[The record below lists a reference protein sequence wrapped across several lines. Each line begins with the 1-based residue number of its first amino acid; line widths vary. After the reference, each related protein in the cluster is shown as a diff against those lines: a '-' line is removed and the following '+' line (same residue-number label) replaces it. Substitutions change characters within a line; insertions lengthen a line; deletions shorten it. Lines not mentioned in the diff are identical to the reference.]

1 MPTRR
6 PRVRPATHQSES
18 FPVIVVCKGTS
29 DRPFFTAAGYKL
41 LETLGDPDT
50 EERLMEMFRRWKR
63 RELPDL
69 EEEPENQ
76 TEHR

>member
-1 MPTRR
+1 MDYTIEDVKRDLRR
-6 PRVRPATHQSES
+6 LRVNDLDP
-18 FPVIVVCKGTS
+18 
-29 DRPFFTAAGYKL
+29 
-41 LETLGDPDT
+41 ETED
-50 EERLMEMFRRWKR
+50 RLMKMFTGGGSR